1 MTNSETRYCP
11 RHPGVSTNL
20 RCGRCEELICP
31 GCLVHVPVGVRCP
44 ECAQTQTLPTFD
56 VTGAYLA
63 RAIAAGV
70 VLGVVGGVVGGVVL
84 GELFGL
90 PFLGPIVIVAVGY
103 LAGEGISMAANR
115 KRGRSL
121 KYVAAGSVIISVLT
135 ISLVSIGPMTIFD
148 LLAGAYAV
156 YVAVNRF

>member
-1 MTNSETRYCP
+1 MTNSETTYCA
-11 RHPGVSTNL
+11 RHADVATNL

-31 GCLVHVPVGVRCP
+31 RCLVHVPVGVRCP
-44 ECAQTQTLPTFD
+44 DCAQTQPHPTFH

-84 GELFGL
+84 GLLLGL